1 MTAKELREYLRF
13 APDDA
18 KLAVR
23 WEEQVFYVEMKGVKE
38 ARATIEIASS
48 GQLDLLNWPFE
59 ILVYIE
65 ANPR

>member
-48 GQLDLLNWPFE
+48 
-59 ILVYIE
+59 IY
-65 ANPR
+65 